1 MDYKKIFTALLV
13 GVLLFGCISK
23 ENTDNPIELN
33 KEPVIIDTYKL
44 INEDQHPLHYAVDIK
59 KELSK
64 GLWVLYECHLFIK
77 NHTIDTKLSFVKTS
91 IVDNENKQNTILA
104 DNFNLNNIAN
114 IETNILTSD
123 SEKNF
128 YLQSMINYDNKKDT
142 KRSFNYFMLVDIIY
156 DEKNET
162 FTIDKISY
170 PQQ

>member
-1 MDYKKIFTALLV
+1 M
-13 GVLLFGCISK
+13 
-23 ENTDNPIELN
+23 
-33 KEPVIIDTYKL
+33 
-44 INEDQHPLHYAVDIK
+44 
-59 KELSK
+59 
-64 GLWVLYECHLFIK
+64 
-77 NHTIDTKLSFVKTS
+77 
-91 IVDNENKQNTILA
+91 A